1 MDDALHVMIII
12 LKSEA
17 YARPVVSTLVEHEL
31 FDTTVLDGEGVENV
45 ASETTTIFSEVTAL
59 FGQDIPF
66 NKTII
71 TVVPNRQT
79 VFTINA
85 ALKRDGI
92 DLTQPEVGTLVAFPC
107 PIYIGAEY
115 GDGDGSA

>member
-1 MDDALHVMIII
+1 MYVVVLI

-17 YARPVVSTLVEHEL
+17 YARPVVSTLIELEL
-31 FDTTVLDGEGVENV
+31 FDSTVLDGEGVENV
-45 ASETTTIFSEVTAL
+45 AGETMPILSEVSAL
-59 FGQDIPF
+59 FGKDILF

-71 TVVPNRQT
+71 TVVPDQE
-79 VFTINA
+79 TIFSLNA

-115 GDGDGSA
+115 GS

>member
-1 MDDALHVMIII
+1 MGHDLHVVIII

-17 YARPVVSTLVEHEL
+17 YAKPVVSTLVELEL
-31 FDTTVLDGEGVENV
+31 FDSSVLDGEGVENV
-45 ASETTTIFSEVTAL
+45 ATETAPILSEVTAL
-59 FGQDIPF
+59 FGQDILF

-71 TVVPNRQT
+71 TVVPTRDM
-79 VFTINA
+79 VFTLNG

-92 DLTQPEVGTLVAFPC
+92 DLTQPEVGTLMAFPC

-115 GDGDGSA
+115 EVQK

>member
-1 MDDALHVMIII
+1 MENTLHVVVII

-17 YARPVVSTLVEHEL
+17 YAKPVVSTLVELEL

-45 ASETTTIFSEVTAL
+45 ATETAPILSEVTAL
-59 FGQDIPF
+59 FGQDILF

-71 TVVPNRQT
+71 TVVPDRET
-79 VFTINA
+79 VFTVNA

-92 DLTQPEVGTLVAFPC
+92 DLKQPDVGTLLAFPC
-107 PIYIGAEY
+107 PIYIGAEF
-115 GDGDGSA
+115 GESNGPA